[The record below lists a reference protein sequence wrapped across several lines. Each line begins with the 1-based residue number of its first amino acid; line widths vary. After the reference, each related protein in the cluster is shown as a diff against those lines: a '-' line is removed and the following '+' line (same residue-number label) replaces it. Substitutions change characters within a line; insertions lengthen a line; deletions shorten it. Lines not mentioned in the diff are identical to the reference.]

1 MLDAAHIEYTPNPYL
16 VRGLDYYTRTVFEF
30 YPAGASG
37 QQDAVCSGGRY
48 DGLAEAE
55 GWPSTPGVGFAGGL
69 DRVVEVVRASGEE
82 VIPAPAAEVVVL
94 ADAGLDAAGAEVARI
109 CRQARST
116 VADYEPRS
124 LRAKM
129 RSADKLGAL
138 FVVLLGAEDVAARR
152 CQLRHMASGEQQAVT
167 WSELPERLA

>member
-1 MLDAAHIEYTPNPYL
+1 
-16 VRGLDYYTRTVFEF
+16 
-30 YPAGASG
+30 
-37 QQDAVCSGGRY
+37 
-48 DGLAEAE
+48 
-55 GWPSTPGVGFAGGL
+55 
-69 DRVVEVVRASGEE
+69 VVEVMLATGQQ

-94 ADAGLDAAGAEVARI
+94 AEAEREVEAAEVARI

-138 FVVLLGAEDVAARR
+138 FVVLLSAEDAAARR
-152 CQLRHMASGEQQAVT
+152 CQLRHMASGEQQALA
-167 WSELPERLA
+167 WDELPERLA